1 MNQEHHLRLSILPI
15 TLLLVFLTGC
25 ESRHSHG
32 DHDHDHSHAH
42 DHDHDHEHS
51 GGGHAHTAPHGGT
64 LVVLGDHFA
73 HLEIVHDRETGRLDA
88 YVLDAEAERGV
99 KIPNLELRFTYT
111 AGDEMGSAV
120 LQPVESQLSGEKAGD
135 TSHFSGMVTALKSL
149 SRFHLVLEE
158 ISVRGSDFEGVSF
171 GVPEGNEDQ
180 HRSDRDHDH

>member
-1 MNQEHHLRLSILPI
+1 MNQKRHLSSSILPVI
-15 TLLLVFLTGC
+15 LLLALAVGC

-32 DHDHDHSHAH
+32 GGGHDHDHA
-42 DHDHDHEHS
+42 HDHEHTGD

-73 HLEIVHDRETGRLDA
+73 HLEIIHDPETGRLDA

-99 KIPNLELRFTYT
+99 KVPNLELRLTYT
-111 AGDEMGSAV
+111 ANNAVGSAV
-120 LQPVESQLSGEKAGD
+120 LQPVESQLSGEKIGD
-135 TSHFSGMVTALKSL
+135 TSHFSGVVAELQSL

-171 GVPEGNEDQ
+171 GIPEGNEDQ
-180 HRSDRDHDH
+180 HRSDDDHDH